1 MSNFVQPRISDEEAL
16 DMLKNMSTAELMY
29 RADQIRRARH
39 GSKTY
44 YVHSHNLNPTNLCV
58 VECNLCSFWRPEGAK
73 DAYITTLD
81 DARKNLERAQNWNLT
96 DLHIVGGMIPEL
108 DINYYEDLFSLARE
122 MLPGVLL
129 QGMTAVEIHWIAG
142 NAGISVR
149 ECLERLKACGFGS
162 ISGGGAEIFHPDVR
176 KKIATTKILAQHWLE
191 VHETAHELGIP
202 TNATMLFGHIEKDE
216 HLIDHLS
223 RLRNL
228 QDKTGGFQAV
238 IPLPFQANGKA
249 LGIKHTVS
257 GDRQVRVAALSRIYC
272 DNFPHVRMLVNYMD
286 RKLLGVLTHSGVDD
300 IGGTSLEERIAKEGG
315 APQSQKFFTAKEM
328 EEFLLNHGHTPILTN
343 SVYDEL
349 IADEGTMKHTGNRAD
364 KPVEA
369 APAIANRWKPILD
382 RVEAGE
388 RINAEEAAI
397 IYDEAPFQ
405 ELGRVAAKRRQDA
418 VPGNIATYVFDK
430 NLNTTNVCV
439 VDCKF
444 CAFYTKQE
452 KPDAYVKSP
461 EQIVE
466 QVKEA
471 AEAGATQILIQGGLH
486 PELKLEYYE
495 QCLRGIRDNVDIWI
509 HSLSPTE
516 IEFMAAMEHISIKE
530 CLQRLKDAGLQSL
543 PGGGAEILNDDIR
556 KRISPKKT
564 RSQAWL
570 DLMEDAHS
578 IGLKTTATMVYGFG
592 ETTEQRIEH
601 FMKIRDLQDKT
612 GGFTAFIPWSF
623 SADHTDLDCPRP
635 QNGVDYLRLIAMARI
650 ILDNVPHL
658 QAGWVTEGPDVSQ
671 LALQYGADDYG
682 GVLMTEEVVSATG
695 VDYKV
700 DEDLVLFLI
709 REAGYVPAQRTTQY
723 EMIKI
728 YDEAS
733 AEPTEAEMAVAYVE

>member
-1 MSNFVQPRISDEEAL
+1 MSEFIQPRISDEEAL
-16 DMLKNMSTAELMY
+16 DMLQHMPTAELMA
-29 RADQIRRARH
+29 RANEIQRARH
-39 GSKTY
+39 GNKIY

-58 VECNLCSFWRPEGAK
+58 VKCKLCSFYRDENAP
-73 DAYITTLD
+73 DAYVTTLE
-81 DARKNLERAQNWNLT
+81 DARKDLEKAQGHNLT

-108 DINYYEDLFSLARE
+108 DITYYEDLFSLSRE

-149 ECLERLKACGFGS
+149 ECLERLQACGFGS
-162 ISGGGAEIFHPDVR
+162 ISGGGAEIFHPEIR
-176 KKIATTKILAQHWLE
+176 KKIATTKILAQHWLD
-191 VHETAHELGIP
+191 VHREAHALGIP

-223 RLRNL
+223 RLRAL
-228 QDKTGGFQAV
+228 QDETGGFKAV

-249 LGIKHTVS
+249 LGVKYTPT

-300 IGGTSLEERIAKEGG
+300 IGGTSLNERIAKEGG
-315 APQSQKFFTAKEM
+315 APQSQKFFSAEEM
-328 EEFLLNHGHTPILTN
+328 EAFLVNHGHTPVLTN
-343 SVYDEL
+343 SAYEQLDGQPDV
-349 IADEGTMKHTGNRAD
+349 H
-364 KPVEA
+364 
-369 APAIANRWKPILD
+369 AIPPMPTVSSRWKPILD
-382 RVEAGE
+382 RVENGE
-388 RINAEEAAI
+388 RLEADEATI
-397 IYDEAPFQ
+397 LMDEAPFQ
-405 ELGRVAAKRRQDA
+405 ELGRVAALRRQQA
-418 VPGNIATYVFDK
+418 VPGDLATYVFDK

-444 CAFYTKQE
+444 CAFYTNPENKR
-452 KPDAYVKSP
+452 AYTRSP
-461 EQIVE
+461 EQILE
-466 QVKEA
+466 EVKKA
-471 AEAGATQILIQGGLH
+471 AAAGATQILIQGGLN
-486 PELKLEYYE
+486 PDLKLSYYE
-495 QCLRGIRDNVDIWI
+495 DCLRLIRDNVDIWI

-516 IEFMAAMEHISIKE
+516 IEYIAAEEHITIKE

-543 PGGGAEILNDDIR
+543 PGGGAEMLVDDIR
-556 KRISPKKT
+556 KAISPKKT

-570 DLMEDAHS
+570 DLMDDAHS

-592 ETTEQRIEH
+592 ETGAQRVEH
-601 FMKIRDLQDKT
+601 LMKVRELQDKT

-623 SADHTDLDCPRP
+623 SPNKTKLDCPRVM
-635 QNGVDYLRLIAMARI
+635 NGTDYLRMIAMARL
-650 ILDNVPHL
+650 ILDNIPHL

-695 VDYKV
+695 LEYGVT
-700 DEDLVLFLI
+700 EDQVINMI

-723 EMIKI
+723 DLIRVHEDKAI
-728 YDEAS
+728 EA
-733 AEPTEAEMAVAYVE
+733 

>member
-1 MSNFVQPRISDEEAL
+1 MSEFTQQRITDAEAL
-16 DMLKNMSTAELMY
+16 DMLQNMSTAELMA
-29 RADQIRRARH
+29 RADAIRRARH
-39 GSKTY
+39 GRNTF

-58 VECNLCSFWRPEGAK
+58 VKCKLCSFWRPEGAE
-73 DAYITTLD
+73 DAYITTLE
-81 DARKNLERAQNWNLT
+81 DARKSLEKAQDWDLT

-108 DINYYEDLFSLARE
+108 NLEYYEKLFSLARE

-142 NAGISVR
+142 NAGLSIR
-149 ECLERLKACGFGS
+149 ETLERLMAAGFGS
-162 ISGGGAEIFHPDVR
+162 ISGGGAEIFHPDIR
-176 KKIATTKILAQHWLE
+176 KKIATTKILAQQWLD
-191 VHETAHELGIP
+191 VHKVAHELGLP

-216 HLIDHLS
+216 HLVDHLS
-223 RLRNL
+223 RLRAL
-228 QDKTGGFQAV
+228 QDETGGFKAA

-249 LGIKHTVS
+249 LGVKYGPS
-257 GDRQVRVAALSRIYC
+257 GDRQVRVAAVTRIYL

-300 IGGTSLEERIAKEGG
+300 IGGTSLDERIAKAGG
-315 APQSQKFFTAKEM
+315 APQSQKFFAAEEM
-328 EEFLLNHGHTPILTN
+328 EEFLANLGHTPILTN
-343 SVYDEL
+343 SVYGQ
-349 IADEGTMKHTGNRAD
+349 IEGQPDIKALPET
-364 KPVEA
+364 PVVSS
-369 APAIANRWKPILD
+369 RWKTILD
-382 RVEAGE
+382 RVESGE
-388 RINAEEAAI
+388 RINAEDAAI

-405 ELGRVAAKRRQDA
+405 ELGRVADTCRRRA
-418 VPGNIATYVFDK
+418 VPGDQATYVFDK

-452 KPDAYVKSP
+452 KDNAYVKSP
-461 EQIVE
+461 EEIVE
-466 QVKEA
+466 QVKSA

-486 PELKLEYYE
+486 PDLKLEYYE
-495 QCLRGIRDNVDIWI
+495 ACLSGIRDNVDIWI

-516 IEFMAAMEHISIKE
+516 IEFMAKMEHISIKE

-543 PGGGAEILNDDIR
+543 PGGGAEILNDEIR

-564 RSQAWL
+564 RSKAWL

-601 FMKIRDLQDKT
+601 FIKVRDLQDRT

-623 SADHTDLDCPRP
+623 SPDMTDLECPRL

-700 DEDLVLFLI
+700 DEDLVIHLI
-709 REAGYVPAQRTTQY
+709 REAGWIPAQRTTQY
-723 EMIKI
+723 DTLRIHG
-728 YDEAS
+728 
-733 AEPTEAEMAVAYVE
+733 

>member
-1 MSNFVQPRISDEEAL
+1 MSEFVQPRISDEEAL
-16 DMLKNMSTAELMY
+16 DMLQNMPTAELMA
-29 RADQIRRARH
+29 RADAIRRERH

-58 VECNLCSFWRPEGAK
+58 VKCRLCSFWRPEGAK

-108 DINYYEDLFSLARE
+108 DITYYEKLFSLARK

-142 NAGISVR
+142 NAGISIK
-149 ECLERLKACGFGS
+149 ECLQRLQACGFGS
-162 ISGGGAEIFHPDVR
+162 ISGGGAEIFHGDIR
-176 KKIATTKILAQHWLE
+176 KKIATTKILAEHWLD

-216 HLIDHLS
+216 HLVDHLS

-228 QDKTGGFQAV
+228 QDKTNGFQAV

-249 LGIKHTVS
+249 LGVKYTPG

-328 EEFLLNHGHTPILTN
+328 EDFLLNHGHTPVLTN
-343 SVYDEL
+343 SVYDQ
-349 IADEGTMKHTGNRAD
+349 IEGQPDVKAIPEA
-364 KPVEA
+364 PVVSS
-369 APAIANRWKPILD
+369 RWKTILD

-418 VPGNIATYVFDK
+418 VPGDIATYVFDK

-444 CAFYTKQE
+444 CAFYTKPE
-452 KPDAYVKSP
+452 SDNAYVKSP

-471 AEAGATQILIQGGLH
+471 AAAGATQILIQGGLH
-486 PELKLEYYE
+486 PELKLDYYE
-495 QCLRGIRDNVDIWI
+495 KCLSGIRDNVDIWI

-543 PGGGAEILNDDIR
+543 PGGGAEILNDEIR
-556 KRISPKKT
+556 KQISPKKT
-564 RSQAWL
+564 RSKAWL
-570 DLMEDAHS
+570 DLMQDAHS

-601 FMKIRDLQDKT
+601 LMKVRDLQDRT

-671 LALQYGADDYG
+671 LALQFGADDYG

-700 DEDLVLFLI
+700 DEPLVIHLI

-723 EMIKI
+723 DMIKV
-728 YDEAS
+728 YEKEEAL
-733 AEPTEAEMAVAYVE
+733 AEA

>member
-1 MSNFVQPRISDEEAL
+1 MSEFVQQRISDEEAL
-16 DMLKNMSTAELMY
+16 DMLKHMPTAELMA
-29 RADQIRRARH
+29 RADAIRRARH
-39 GSKTY
+39 GNKTY

-58 VECNLCSFWRPEGAK
+58 VKCKLCSFWRPENAE
-73 DAYITTLD
+73 DSYITTLE
-81 DARKNLERAQNWNLT
+81 DARKNLEKAQDWNLT

-108 DINYYEDLFSLARE
+108 DLPYYEKLFSLARE

-142 NAGISVR
+142 NAGISVK
-149 ECLERLKACGFGS
+149 ETLQRLMACGFGS
-162 ISGGGAEIFHPDVR
+162 ISGGGAEIFHPDIR
-176 KKIATTKILAQHWLE
+176 KKIATTKILAQQWLD
-191 VHETAHELGIP
+191 VHKTAHELGLP

-223 RLRNL
+223 RLRDL
-228 QDKTGGFQAV
+228 QDETGGFRAA

-249 LGIKHTVS
+249 LGVKYNPS
-257 GDRQVRVAALSRIYC
+257 GDRQVRVAALTRIYL

-300 IGGTSLEERIAKEGG
+300 IGGTSLDERIAKAGG
-315 APQSQKFFTAKEM
+315 APQSQKFFSAEEM
-328 EEFLLNHGHTPILTN
+328 EEFLSNHGHTPVLTN
-343 SVYDEL
+343 SAYEQLDGQPDVNAIPE
-349 IADEGTMKHTGNRAD
+349 
-364 KPVEA
+364 
-369 APAIANRWKPILD
+369 APAVSSRWKLILD
-382 RVEAGE
+382 WVEAGE
-388 RINAEEAAI
+388 RINAEDAAI
-397 IYDEAPFQ
+397 LYNDAPFQ
-405 ELGRVAAKRRQDA
+405 ELGRVADVCRQRA
-418 VPGNIATYVFDK
+418 VPSELATYVFDK

-452 KPDAYVKSP
+452 KENAYVKSP
-461 EQIVE
+461 EEIVE
-466 QVKEA
+466 QVKAA

-486 PELKLEYYE
+486 PDLKLSYYE
-495 QCLRGIRDNVDIWI
+495 ACLSGIRDNVDIWI

-516 IEFMAAMEHISIKE
+516 IEFMAKMEHISIKE

-564 RSQAWL
+564 RSKAWL
-570 DLMEDAHS
+570 DLMEDAHD

-592 ETTEQRIEH
+592 ETYEQRIEH
-601 FMKIRDLQDKT
+601 LMKVRDLQDKT

-623 SADHTDLDCPRP
+623 SPDHTDLECPRL
-635 QNGVDYLRLIAMARI
+635 QNGVDYLKLVAMARI

-671 LALQYGADDYG
+671 LALQFGADDYG

-700 DEDLVLFLI
+700 DEALVVHLI

-723 EMIKI
+723 DIIKV
-728 YDEAS
+728 YGE
-733 AEPTEAEMAVAYVE
+733 EMAEA

>member
-1 MSNFVQPRISDEEAL
+1 MSEFIQERITDAEAL
-16 DMLKNMSTAELMY
+16 DMLQNMSTPELMA
-29 RADQIRRARH
+29 RADAIRRGRH
-39 GSKTY
+39 GNKTY

-58 VECNLCSFWRPEGAK
+58 VECGLCSFWRPEGAE
-73 DAYITTLD
+73 DAYITTLE
-81 DARKNLERAQNWNLT
+81 DARENLEKAQNWNLT

-108 DINYYEDLFSLARE
+108 DIKYYEDLFSLARE

-162 ISGGGAEIFHPDVR
+162 ISGGGAEIFHPDIR
-176 KKIATTKILAQHWLE
+176 KKIATTKILSQHWLD
-191 VHETAHELGIP
+191 VHKEAHSLGIP
-202 TNATMLFGHIEKDE
+202 TNATMLFGHIEEDW

-223 RLRNL
+223 RLREL
-228 QDKTGGFQAV
+228 QDETGGFQAA
-238 IPLPFQANGKA
+238 IPLPFQTNGTA
-249 LGIKHTVS
+249 LGLKYGPS
-257 GDRQVRVAALSRIYC
+257 GDRQVRVAAITRIYL

-300 IGGTSLEERIAKEGG
+300 IGGTSLDERIAKEGG

-328 EEFLLNHGHTPILTN
+328 EDFLANLGHTPILTN
-343 SVYDEL
+343 SIYEQV
-349 IADEGTMKHTGNRAD
+349 EGQPDINAMPDA
-364 KPVEA
+364 PVVSS
-369 APAIANRWKPILD
+369 RWKTILD
-382 RVEAGE
+382 RVEAGG
-388 RINAEEAAI
+388 RVNAEDAAI
-397 IYDEAPFQ
+397 IYAEAPFQ
-405 ELGRVAAKRRQDA
+405 ELGRVADLCRRRA
-418 VPGNIATYVFDK
+418 VPGDLATYVFDK

-452 KPDAYVKSP
+452 KDNAYVKSP
-461 EQIVE
+461 EEIVK
-466 QVKEA
+466 QVKAA

-486 PELKLEYYE
+486 PELKLDYYE
-495 QCLRGIRDNVDIWI
+495 KCLSGIRDNVDIWI

-516 IEFMAAMEHISIKE
+516 IEFVAAMEHISIKE

-543 PGGGAEILNDDIR
+543 PGGGAEILNDEIR

-564 RSQAWL
+564 RSKAWL
-570 DLMEDAHS
+570 DLMEDAHD

-601 FMKIRDLQDKT
+601 LMKVRDLQDRT

-623 SADHTDLDCPRP
+623 SPDLTNLECPRL

-671 LALQYGADDYG
+671 LALQFGADDYG

-700 DEDLVLFLI
+700 DEELVVHLI
-709 REAGYVPAQRTTQY
+709 REAGWVPGQRTTQY
-723 EMIKI
+723 DLIKV
-728 YDEAS
+728 YD
-733 AEPTEAEMAVAYVE
+733 TEATAETK